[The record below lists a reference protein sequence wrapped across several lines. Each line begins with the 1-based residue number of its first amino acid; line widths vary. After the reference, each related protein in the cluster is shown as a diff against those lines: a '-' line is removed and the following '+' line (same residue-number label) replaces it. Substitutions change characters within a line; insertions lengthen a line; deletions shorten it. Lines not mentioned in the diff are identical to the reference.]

1 MVTPSAD
8 SGGVTGPARSRLTH
22 LALRVSDLDR
32 SMAWYLRYTP
42 LRVLKHFVD
51 DYGVSAWLADPADA
65 ACPFVLALSQF
76 DEEKDPF
83 EYAPP
88 AVLGPYA
95 HLGFEM
101 TSAEEVDAI
110 AEMAEQE
117 GILTY
122 PVTQMSPPIGYIC
135 FVEDPDGNT
144 IEFSHRQ
151 GTYPIWAEEWG
162 SET

>member
-1 MVTPSAD
+1 VVTT
-8 SGGVTGPARSRLTH
+8 GGTGRSVDPGRSRLTH
-22 LALRVSDLDR
+22 LALQVSDLDR
-32 SMAWYLRYTP
+32 SIEWYQRYTP
-42 LRVLKHFVD
+42 LRLLKHFAD
-51 DYGVSAWLADPADA
+51 DFGVSAWLADSADA

-76 DEEKDPF
+76 DPERDPF
-83 EYAPP
+83 KYAPP

-101 TSAEEVDAI
+101 TSAAEVEA
-110 AEMAEQE
+110 AAAMAEAE

-144 IEFSHRQ
+144 VEFSFGQ
-151 GTYPIWAEEWG
+151 GTYPIWDEEWG
-162 SET
+162 TDS

>member
-1 MVTPSAD
+1 MESDRP
-8 SGGVTGPARSRLTH
+8 TGRSVDPGRSRMTH
-22 LALRVSDLDR
+22 IALRVSDLDR
-32 SMAWYLRYTP
+32 SIAWYLKYTP
-42 LRVLKHFVD
+42 LEVLKHFID
-51 DYGVSAWLADPADA
+51 DFGVSAWLADPADR

-83 EYAPP
+83 AYAPP

-101 TSAEEVDAI
+101 ATAEEVDRVAAL
-110 AEMAEQE
+110 AEAE

-122 PVTQMSPPIGYIC
+122 PVTQMSAPIGYIC

-144 IEFSHRQ
+144 VEFSHQQ
-151 GTYPIWAEEWG
+151 GTYPVWDEEWG
-162 SET
+162 DRP